1 MISFIIYLFIEHLIV
16 IRRVRRIPLR
26 ICVTGTR
33 GKSSLTRL
41 LAASLREEGFEVIG
55 KTTGSRAKVIFPDG
69 REKEIT
75 RHGPASLLE
84 VRNFLKLASRLRV
97 KAFVAE
103 LMSIHPESLLTES
116 LGFLKPNY
124 LLITNIRFDHTEEMG
139 SSEEEIAECFASAI
153 TENSTVM
160 LLEEEFSPLLE
171 ERARKM
177 KARVIKIPLNIF
189 NTEYE
194 KFKPS
199 FLEFKEN
206 LALAL
211 GLMEFLGIKKEKA
224 LRAMENATPD
234 FGSLRV
240 WEAQLPEPSPKFY
253 FVNVFAA
260 NDTLSTRIALSRIP
274 QAFFNKKRIIGILN
288 LRPDR
293 GERTVQWAKAIREG
307 VFPEIKEIWVNGIHS
322 HAFTRMLGAMK
333 DIRLRRVKEKSA
345 QELMSALFRKVAENT
360 VIVGMGNIKGLGSE
374 LVEFWEEKGVPY
386 GL

>member
-1 MISFIIYLFIEHLIV
+1 
-16 IRRVRRIPLR
+16 
-26 ICVTGTR
+26 
-33 GKSSLTRL
+33 
-41 LAASLREEGFEVIG
+41 VIG

-240 WEAQLPEPSPKFY
+240 WEARLPEPSPKFY